1 MSWRGHEENDEAT
14 VFVQWIDSDPLDS
27 TSLSVHSYGKM
38 YFIIHI
44 TKGES
49 IYQMFV
55 TDNQVMLATAQLS
68 K

>member
-1 MSWRGHEENDEAT
+1 MSWRGVEENDEAT

-38 YFIIHI
+38 YFIMHI

-49 IYQMFV
+49 IYQMFR
-55 TDNQVMLATAQLS
+55 NG
-68 K
+68 